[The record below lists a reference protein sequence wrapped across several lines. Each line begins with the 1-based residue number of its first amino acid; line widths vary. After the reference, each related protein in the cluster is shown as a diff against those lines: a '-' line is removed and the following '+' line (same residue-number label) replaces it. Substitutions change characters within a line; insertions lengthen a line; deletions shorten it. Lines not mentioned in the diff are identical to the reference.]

1 MKTQKKIHPEKEE
14 NDIVSKAPKKKSSPE
29 KEEPKAPKKKSSPER
44 SKLVVKDYAEASV
57 NESISKM
64 QRQIKK
70 LEASIKDHDS
80 ELEDKRSKLEE
91 YEEELTRLELIR
103 NFIPSVHV

>member
-1 MKTQKKIHPEKEE
+1 MKTQKKIHPEKVD
-14 NDIVSKAPKKKSSPE
+14 DIVVKVPKKKSSPE
-29 KEEPKAPKKKSSPER
+29 KEESQAPKKKSSPER
-44 SKLVVKDYAEASV
+44 AKLVVKDYAETSV

-70 LEASIKDHDS
+70 LESSIKDHDS

-91 YEEELTRLELIR
+91 YKEELTRLELIR